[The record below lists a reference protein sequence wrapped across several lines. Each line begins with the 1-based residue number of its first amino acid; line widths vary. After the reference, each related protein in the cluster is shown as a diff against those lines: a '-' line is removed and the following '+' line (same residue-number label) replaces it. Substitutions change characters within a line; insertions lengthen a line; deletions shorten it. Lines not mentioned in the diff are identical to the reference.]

1 MKINSKDD
9 IIEYFKNGYK
19 KKFSIGVENEKFLFD
34 INSKSRANY
43 KQVKNVLDFLKKFGW
58 KEISEDNNLIG
69 LNNNK
74 QSITLEPGNQI
85 ELSGGLCENVHQV
98 CAESFKFQKQLDEA
112 CAYLGLET
120 LSIGYDPITAL
131 QNSPN
136 NPKKRYK
143 VMTKEM
149 PKKGKLSLEMMYQT
163 CGTQINLDY
172 SSEEDFTKKFKIIS
186 FLTPLTVA
194 LFSNSAVKQGDP
206 TGYLSYRTKVWQN
219 TSRAGLPDFFL
230 DEVTFEKYADFVLNF
245 PLLFYYKNNEYNFPM
260 GKTYK
265 DLVSHEEAN
274 IENLELH
281 LSTIFTELRLKKYI
295 ELRSLDACEWDC
307 HCAGPAFF
315 TGLLYGNLDETF
327 EVIKDW
333 NKDEIKN
340 AYAESCKKG
349 LRTEINNKD
358 ILFWSIKLLQISKKG
373 LEKRS
378 YLNENK
384 KNESVF
390 LKNIENILK
399 NNLTKAEEYLNNFKK

>member
-9 IIEYFKNGYK
+9 IIEYFKNGCK

-69 LNNNK
+69 LNSNT

-186 FLTPLTVA
+186 FLTPLTIA
-194 LFSNSAVKQGDP
+194 LFSNSAVKQGNP

-230 DEVTFEKYADFVLNF
+230 DEVTFEKYADFALNF

-274 IENLELH
+274 SENLELH

-349 LRTEINNKD
+349 LRTEINRKD

-378 YLNENK
+378 YLNENG

>member
-43 KQVKNVLDFLKKFGW
+43 KQVKDVLSFLKKFGW

-230 DEVTFEKYADFVLNF
+230 DEVTFEKYADFALNF

-260 GKTYK
+260 EKTYK

-274 IENLELH
+274 SENLELH

-378 YLNENK
+378 YLNENG

>member
-1 MKINSKDD
+1 MKINSKDE
-9 IIEYFKNGYK
+9 IIEYFKSGCK
-19 KKFSIGVENEKFLFD
+19 KSFSIGVENEKFLFD
-34 INSKSRANY
+34 IKSNSRANY
-43 KQVKNVLDFLKKFGW
+43 RQVKDVLNFLKKFGW
-58 KEISEDNNLIG
+58 KEIIEDKNLIG

-85 ELSGGLCENVHQV
+85 ELSGGLCENVHEV

-112 CAYLGLET
+112 CANLGLKT

-143 VMTKEM
+143 IMTMEM
-149 PKKGKLSLEMMYQT
+149 PKNGKSSLEMMYQT

-172 SSEEDFTKKFKIIS
+172 SSEEDFKKKFKIIS
-186 FLTPLTVA
+186 FLTPLTIA
-194 LFSNSAVKQGDP
+194 LFSNSAVKESNP

-230 DEVTFEKYADFVLNF
+230 DEVTFEKYADYALNF
-245 PLLFYYKNNEYNFPM
+245 PLLFLYKSNEYNFPKE
-260 GKTYK
+260 KTYK
-265 DLVSHEEAN
+265 DLVKQEEAN
-274 IENLELH
+274 SENLELH

-333 NKDEIKN
+333 SKDEIKN
-340 AYAESCKKG
+340 AYTESCKKG
-349 LRTEINNKD
+349 LTTEINRKD
-358 ILFWSIKLLQISKKG
+358 LLFWSIKLLQISKKG

-378 YLNENK
+378 YLNENGK
-384 KNESVF
+384 SETIF